1 MSAIPPLAGALAKGY
16 VGRGGAPR
24 PASPHEDRVLCAR
37 CALGDAPAEAL
48 GLDADEAGVEA
59 ARSHERG
66 VRAPLGHAAVA
77 EHHDGALNEI
87 ARTNPAAP
95 GGSSTRGRRGCCSA
109 PSSAPRS
116 RPCPRTAGRGSGSS
130 PPCSSRTHVGA
141 MARARRRWHR
151 SPAWELPGSKASS
164 SRRPQA
170 HPVIGTP
177 RMPRRA
183 TLCSPYRTSPSPQAQ
198 PATRTA
204 RSRGRRR
211 TPTAASNRC
220 RRAP

>member
-48 GLDADEAGVEA
+48 GLDADEAGVERPPA
-59 ARSHERG
+59 AMSAACAPRSATRPSSSTTTG
-66 VRAPLGHAAVA
+66 RSTRSR
-77 EHHDGALNEI
+77 
-87 ARTNPAAP
+87 ARTLRPR
-95 GGSSTRGRRGCCSA
+95 GRGSSTRGRRGCCSA

-130 PPCSSRTHVGA
+130 PPWSSRTHVGA
-141 MARARRRWHR
+141 MARGRRRRHR
-151 SPAWELPGSKASS
+151 SPAWDLPGSRASS

-198 PATRTA
+198 PLQEQ
-204 RSRGRRR
+204 
-211 TPTAASNRC
+211 
-220 RRAP
+220 RAHVVDDAPQ